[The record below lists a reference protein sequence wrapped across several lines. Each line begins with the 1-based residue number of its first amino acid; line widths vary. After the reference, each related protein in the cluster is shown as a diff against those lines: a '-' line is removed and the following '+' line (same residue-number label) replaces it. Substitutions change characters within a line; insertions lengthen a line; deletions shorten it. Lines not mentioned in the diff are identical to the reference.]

1 MHSGLRSFDRA
12 HFKAF
17 GDYALLFELVYW
29 IQDPDYTV
37 YMGIQQ
43 AINLNMFKQF
53 SEAGIEF
60 ADPAQTL
67 MMQMQNDSVKLSW
80 WNYPANGGVSV
91 ISNRLPRE
99 P

>member
-1 MHSGLRSFDRA
+1 LHQVTP

-17 GDYALLFELVYW
+17 GDHALLFEVVYW

-43 AINLNMFKQF
+43 AINLDMLKQF

-60 ADPAQTL
+60 AYPTQTL
-67 MMQMQNDSVKLSW
+67 MMQMQNDSVKLS
-80 WNYPANGGVSV
+80 
-91 ISNRLPRE
+91 
-99 P
+99 